1 MESLSV
7 SGGNE
12 GLNEESRIGAGR
24 GESGEEGFVEELGLE
39 LCLEGRGN
47 CRSKHEGECIPGEG
61 IALEQGVEA
70 WWKGRMES
78 EKTGLKEVEDKY

>member
-1 MESLSV
+1 MGSLSV
-7 SGGNE
+7 TGGNE

-24 GESGEEGFVEELGLE
+24 GGSGEEGFVEEVGLE

-61 IALEQGVEA
+61 ITLEQSVEA
-70 WWKGRMES
+70 WWEGRMEQ
-78 EKTGLKEVEDKY
+78 